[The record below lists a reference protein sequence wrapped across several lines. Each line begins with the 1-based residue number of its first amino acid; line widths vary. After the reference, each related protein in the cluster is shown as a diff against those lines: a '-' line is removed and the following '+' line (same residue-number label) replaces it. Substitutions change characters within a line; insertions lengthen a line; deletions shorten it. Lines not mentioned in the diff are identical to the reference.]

1 MLFHY
6 PERLYLRGSS
16 YEFGY
21 NDHAPFFRPVFMH
34 PPPNFF
40 VEIAFQ
46 QYSNLLSKSCAAIF
60 TIFTP
65 PKLQNPMFNPAPR
78 EGVPVHMRRYP
89 LDTGTSAVL

>member
-1 MLFHY
+1 
-6 PERLYLRGSS
+6 
-16 YEFGY
+16 
-21 NDHAPFFRPVFMH
+21 MH

-46 QYSNLLSKSCAAIF
+46 QDSNLLSKSWKTIF

-65 PKLQNPMFNPAPR
+65 PKLQNPMVNPAPR

-89 LDTGTSAVL
+89 LDTGAPAVL